1 MQFPAPIAALLRRLE
16 PWLLPIASFAA
27 FVQLVGGG
35 WDIQW
40 HLERIPEVFWT
51 PPHMVLYA
59 GASAVIATTGAA
71 FFLPWAGVRLARS
84 RRIPIAFA
92 FAGALLQ
99 VVAGGFDQWWHGKY
113 GVDDALSPPHVLLTG
128 AILLAALGILVSL
141 STMRRQEEAAGRART
156 VPWIA
161 QAVAA
166 TCVGWA
172 LWGVLFVTLSP
183 GFNVDEKLLE
193 PFGWRLFVGGAFAT
207 TTPILVF
214 AAGRFVRHRG
224 AATLAAAVQ
233 VVGFLTIAG
242 LMQSLEPL
250 FVALSAI
257 FLIPGVLVD
266 VFYKPQRANAPYL
279 AIALGAVVGQFSFLT
294 GGIVDAMTFPASQPV
309 AFAIAYVAGGV
320 GAALIALALGDA
332 ADGLAAKDRGAAAAA
347 A

>member
-193 PFGWRLFVGGAFAT
+193 PFGWR
-207 TTPILVF
+207 
-214 AAGRFVRHRG
+214 G